1 MLAGSLEEWG
11 LMNRLSTKDLLC
23 TAAGFALSWYFFPP
37 GFIAL
42 FFAGSG
48 HVVEHLVW
56 TAALLLC
63 LAGLTALAIARR
75 QQVERG
81 LSDHRLGSAAGIA
94 ASSIAGYALLYA
106 APALPAPLSIAAF
119 SASALLV
126 SGGYAALVLAW
137 ACTLVRV
144 DPRQAVA
151 SVLGAMLLYAV
162 LSLAGLG
169 TAQSGA
175 VANVAVPCVSSA
187 LWLAVRVGPAGHAP
201 QRSPLSSLRSLPWV
215 QIGLIALFLF
225 GGRIIIGLFFD
236 YSLESRQTELL
247 IRDALIGFVVA
258 FLLVRLRHAPDPLRH
273 IHASW
278 MPVALVFLF
287 GALLQLALGSR
298 ADVLG
303 CGVVNAMLCCFECIV
318 YLMLVQFAQEKQASP
333 VLVFGFWLIALKTL
347 PIFIQR
353 CPTAILSNQLN
364 LSGVTLALSV
374 AFVVMAIIAGMLAFS
389 NRRDGQGAERAGSDT
404 PAGISP
410 ARAAFDSLCAEAGL
424 TPREREIVALVVQGN
439 SQKKIAELL
448 GLSYSTVQSYAKGIY
463 PKLGI
468 HSKQELVDL
477 FAGASME
484 RPPLSAPAGG
494 ENR

>member
-1 MLAGSLEEWG
+1 M
-11 LMNRLSTKDLLC
+11 RRPP
-23 TAAGFALSWYFFPP
+23 FPP
-37 GFIAL
+37 
-42 FFAGSG
+42 
-48 HVVEHLVW
+48 
-56 TAALLLC
+56 
-63 LAGLTALAIARR
+63 
-75 QQVERG
+75 
-81 LSDHRLGSAAGIA
+81 
-94 ASSIAGYALLYA
+94 
-106 APALPAPLSIAAF
+106 PLSIAAF

-137 ACTLVRV
+137 ACTLVHV
-144 DPRQAVA
+144 EPRQAVA

-318 YLMLVQFAQEKQASP
+318 YLMLVQFTQEKQASP

-353 CPTAILSNQLN
+353 CPAAILSNQLN

-404 PAGISP
+404 PAGINP

-494 ENR
+494 EGR